1 MNEQLSKPEPALKKG
16 KNPSH
21 CPALLPAILH
31 SVLWGLTGTTCITA
45 VMTFWI

>member
-21 CPALLPAILH
+21 CPALLPQYCTLYC
-31 SVLWGLTGTTCITA
+31 GN
-45 VMTFWI
+45 